1 MLRPHS
7 FQGDKAE
14 RGRNVFL
21 EPIAEIK
28 HRFNLTDQQILKLV
42 GSAYGLRT
50 APRNW
55 YQRVKRDL
63 LGQGWKMHSLD
74 NCVFLLYDRNELIGL
89 CGVYVDDFL
98 IAGRD
103 NDPRWQ
109 EAKRKLINLYSWGKW
124 EKRIFHLCGVRYRQ
138 FKDFSISMDQE
149 EYTMSLNEANFQ
161 LPPDLK
167 KQEIHRKLDGKGLKC
182 LRAINGS
189 LQWLVTNSRPDL
201 AARVSLSASATSNPT
216 YGDLQSANKL
226 IRQAQRYKEIPINI
240 PSIPIDRLTMG
251 TFTDAAWA
259 VRPDGSSQGGY
270 LLFFAD
276 KDLLDGKRS
285 KSFYHGLE
293 KLETKEESQIFL
305 SR

>member
-1 MLRPHS
+1 
-7 FQGDKAE
+7 
-14 RGRNVFL
+14 
-21 EPIAEIK
+21 
-28 HRFNLTDQQILKLV
+28 
-42 GSAYGLRT
+42 
-50 APRNW
+50 
-55 YQRVKRDL
+55 
-63 LGQGWKMHSLD
+63 
-74 NCVFLLYDRNELIGL
+74 
-89 CGVYVDDFL
+89 
-98 IAGRD
+98 
-103 NDPRWQ
+103 
-109 EAKRKLINLYSWGKW
+109 
-124 EKRIFHLCGVRYRQ
+124 
-138 FKDFSISMDQE
+138 MDQE

-167 KQEIHRKLDGKGLKC
+167 KQEIHRRLDGKGLKC

-240 PSIPIDRLTMG
+240 PSIPLDRLTMG

-276 KDLLDGKRS
+276 KDLLDGKEASVSIMDWKRA
-285 KSFYHGLE
+285 GN
-293 KLETKEESQIFL
+293 
-305 SR
+305 